1 MYLQSSSKDSAPY
14 DATAAADP
22 EGGTVSRVRVLLAD
36 DHRIVAEGLKSLLVS
51 EFDLI
56 GVVEDGRA
64 MVAAAKALK
73 PDVIV
78 ADITMP
84 HLNGIEALEEV
95 KKFDPIVRV
104 IFLTMHRDAAYAR
117 HAFEAGALGFVLK
130 HSAPEELVL
139 AVRAAAHGHT
149 FITPSLAGEVLQA
162 LRQGPPEG
170 QDQVA
175 TLTLRQREILRL
187 LADGL
192 TAKEIGL
199 ELRISARTVEDH
211 KYRMVESLGVRGS
224 AELIH
229 FAIKHGIVAA

>member
-1 MYLQSSSKDSAPY
+1 VGAH
-14 DATAAADP
+14 P

-36 DHRIVAEGLKSLLVS
+36 DHRIVAEGLKSLLVP

-64 MVAAAKALK
+64 MVAAAKELK

-95 KKFDPIVRV
+95 KKFDPMVRV
-104 IFLTMHRDAAYAR
+104 IFLTMHRDVVYAR
-117 HAFEAGALGFVLK
+117 HAFEAGAAGFVLK

-139 AVRAAAHGHT
+139 AVRAAAHGRT
-149 FITPSLAGEVLQA
+149 FITPAFAGEVLQA
-162 LRQGPPEG
+162 LKQGTPEA

-175 TLTLRQREILRL
+175 TLTLRRREILRL
-187 LADGL
+187 LTDGH

-199 ELRISARTVEDH
+199 EPQISARTVEDH
-211 KYRMVESLGVRGS
+211 KYRMMESLGVKGS

-229 FAIKHGIVAA
+229 FAIKHGIAGP